1 MTKFETLPRA
11 ARRVIENLFCEGS
24 LTRGAALASLEDGEY
39 LAALNASEAAADA
52 AYAYIEALPGEEA
65 APLFFYWVGV
75 DALREADAFDYND
88 EALERALLDRYS
100 CHELG
105 VFATDAEAIA
115 AAEVQQKVDDAE
127 AERIGQGARGP
138 AFKLEGGPVYREHV
152 MRWDGGDGVKVW
164 L

>member
-1 MTKFETLPRA
+1 MIKYETLPRA

-39 LAALNASEAAADA
+39 LAALKVSKTSADA
-52 AYAYIEALPGEEA
+52 AYAYLEALPGNPEA
-65 APLFFYWVGV
+65 DLRFYWVGV
-75 DALREADAFDYND
+75 DALKEADAFEYHD
-88 EALERALLDRYS
+88 ETLERALLDCYS

-105 VFATDAEAIA
+105 VFSTDADAIA
-115 AAEVQQKVDDAE
+115 AAEVLQRVDDAE
-127 AERIGQGARGP
+127 AEELGQRAPGP